1 MEKKQE
7 IVYGQRK
14 DQRGERKQ
22 EAKEERKAEGKGEEP
37 GVIYASLGTRLYLFF
52 PWKLFYI
59 CDLIKSNK
67 SQCPHTHTHTHTP
80 TSTHTATTTSPDS
93 GIVNISSHHL
103 LHPRLNKSRLW
114 CITRHIIHVVYRSK
128 ICKQTRGIK
137 VIDAQMGPFFCSVLI
152 SHTAPSTV
160 TYTCLV
166 WDEDILYGV
175 LTMSPHDGYLYCLCA
190 QASKRKD
197 FYYLIY

>member
-1 MEKKQE
+1 M
-7 IVYGQRK
+7 
-14 DQRGERKQ
+14 
-22 EAKEERKAEGKGEEP
+22 ERKAEGKEGRAWCYLCLP
-37 GVIYASLGTRLYLFF
+37 WYSSLPFFF
-52 PWKLFYI
+52 PWELFYI

-67 SQCPHTHTHTHTP
+67 SQCTHTHKR
-80 TSTHTATTTSPDS
+80 THTATTTPPDS

-137 VIDAQMGPFFCSVLI
+137 VIDAQMAPFFCSLLI
-152 SHTAPSTV
+152 SHRAPSTV

-166 WDEDILYGV
+166 WDEDILYCV
-175 LTMSPHDGYLYCLCA
+175 LTLSPHDGYLYCLCA

-197 FYYLIY
+197 FYYPIY